1 MLFIKRLYKI
11 DVRLDLIDE
20 SLLSNASTRVNKNV
34 CFSTLKANYSALKNL
49 RNLPKNSPLQKRTFM
64 EN

>member
-34 CFSTLKANYSALKNL
+34 YFSTLKANYSALKNL
-49 RNLPKNSPLQKRTFM
+49 
-64 EN
+64 